1 MKKNP
6 SLRLLLALLLS
17 ITLLAVGCSTDTTAP
32 STPPA
37 QTSPAPQTPPDQPA
51 SDSSSDAASMGSL
64 ASFTATTLSG
74 ETFSQENLAE
84 KDLTVV
90 NFWATFCSPC
100 ISEMPDLAAFEEAL
114 PDHVALIT
122 VCLDGG
128 GDLDAVQSILTKA
141 GYNGVTL
148 VSGDGDLGSLANQIV
163 YVPTTVLVDSE
174 GNLVG
179 EPIIGGQK
187 DLAATYLDAVNS
199 ALSSAG
205 KAEISLAE

>member
-17 ITLLAVGCSTDTTAP
+17 LTLLAVGCSADTTAP

-37 QTSPAPQTPPDQPA
+37 QTSPSPQTPPDQPA
-51 SDSSSDAASMGSL
+51 PDSSSDAASMGSL

-74 ETFSQENLAE
+74 EAFSQENLAE

-148 VSGDGDLGSLANQIV
+148 VSGDGDLGSLANQII

-187 DLAATYLDAVNS
+187 DLTATYLDAVNS